1 VVLSGNVGNLPGVNN
16 FDIQYAQS
24 CILTPSDLPFARDG
38 IAADST
44 PNIETVL
51 FADLRLEN
59 LARARNSGA
68 VQNLKDRRFDLYQV
82 RWSRMPEAK

>member
-1 VVLSGNVGNLPGVNN
+1 
-16 FDIQYAQS
+16 
-24 CILTPSDLPFARDG
+24 
-38 IAADST
+38 
-44 PNIETVL
+44 L